1 MWTAIKLGDGDNCK
15 KVCEAIQRHIIQKA
29 NRDNI
34 DLSGKIIHIS
44 IQDTI
49 DPLEIVA
56 SIESKNVNIT
66 ES

>member
-1 MWTAIKLGDGDNCK
+1 MWTAIKLGEGDNCK

-29 NRDNI
+29 NRENI

-49 DPLEIVA
+49 DPPETVGL
-56 SIESKNVNIT
+56 IESKNVNIT